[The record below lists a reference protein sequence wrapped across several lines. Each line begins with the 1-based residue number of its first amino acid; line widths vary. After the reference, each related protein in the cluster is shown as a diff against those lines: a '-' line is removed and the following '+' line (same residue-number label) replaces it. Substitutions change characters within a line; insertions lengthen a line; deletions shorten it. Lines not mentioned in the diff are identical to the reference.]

1 MIATPANASR
11 RHVFAPAPSPIQR
24 DELRLHDLGIAIRI
38 GLLKDLTTFLE
49 RASTDRKAY
58 EWLAYIRLSM
68 VAFGAALDEALNA
81 EVLFD
86 LPARLRTDGSL
97 AWLEHDTPARLRRL
111 VLDPIT
117 ACLVFRCLAESA
129 TTASPKDIQ
138 RTEDRILRRIVP
150 EWLAKGSAQRRDG
163 FMQAALAFYRR
174 HMPGVLLSHASGKF
188 PSAAVP
194 VQTLV
199 REAGHRLTWTGPN
212 PNRGDHPDGDQ
223 AATQKR
229 QTDTLAPIK
238 RALRAF
244 QPSSKAGGVATGT
257 LDERRQGLDSELAD
271 IVNKNPVPGVVG
283 RLVANWLRALIRH
296 GPSKEILETSTLQA
310 YAGPVLEFLATSTG
324 QSLLTVDPEEVEAVF
339 HDRLHR
345 AGSASTQ
352 QRTYLVLRHFHDYAV
367 HAIGIEPVEWT
378 EILLDIPELTPRID
392 ANLLYWHEVVAADAM
407 IESASH
413 LSPDVRLLA
422 RMYIRLMWATGM
434 RFGECYRLRLMD
446 IARNLC
452 EIYVRSTEHGRFKSK
467 AGERVI
473 PLDNA
478 FDRTGRALLRE
489 AVQRAEL
496 IGNGD
501 RLTPL
506 ACSSTTH
513 RALLPRWQI
522 SAVLNEA
529 LRRASGDPA
538 VHAHTLRHSRA
549 TTLADA
555 SIAFSGRL
563 PHPIPTDT
571 VATLL
576 GTTGPS
582 RRTAHAIAQVLGQS
596 SPDVAQQTYIHHAEF
611 RLHRL
616 AACLTPELAPR
627 LLAQLLG
634 KPISWVYKRIN
645 VSQAD
650 LLQNHLQEQAIA
662 RPKLD
667 LKHGVE
673 TSTAIPVLTAN
684 VGAAKE
690 RLSLLHLHYVQRLR
704 TRGDIPTRLVAS
716 IVGTDVSRIEP
727 LLDTL
732 LSQANRLGYYRGA
745 AVTSDAWQGASSQFK
760 DVMRAPSKFK
770 DSKLLPV
777 LESID
782 ETVGTLHAAKSFLRR
797 FKREASHL
805 YMSNLDELEL
815 ILTWFKACG
824 IPARDLGIRCPFVEG
839 KEPSAVRDACR
850 GFTGIQIVDKPAST
864 HRSTQLELHFLEERT
879 WSLPE
884 LAHGTFLWICRTHV
898 HATASPAP

>member
-1 MIATPANASR
+1 MIATQTNAPR

-24 DELRLHDLGIAIRI
+24 NELRLHDLGVAIRT
-38 GLLKDLTTFLE
+38 GLLVDLTTFLE
-49 RASTDRKAY
+49 RPSTDRKAS

-68 VAFGAALDEALNA
+68 VAFGAALDETLND

-86 LPARLRTDGSL
+86 LPVRLRTDGSL
-97 AWLEHDTPARLRRL
+97 AWVEHDTPARLRRL

-117 ACLVFRCLAESA
+117 ACLVFRCLQENA
-129 TTASPKDIQ
+129 TTTSPKDVQ
-138 RTEDRILRRIVP
+138 RAEDRVLRRIVP

-163 FMQAALAFYRR
+163 FMQAALAFFRR
-174 HMPGVLLSHASGKF
+174 HMPGLLLSHATGNF
-188 PSAAVP
+188 PCAAVP
-194 VQTLV
+194 IQTLV
-199 REAGHRLTWTGPN
+199 REAGHRLTWTGPS
-212 PNRGDHPDGDQ
+212 PNRGDLPDGDQ
-223 AATQKR
+223 AASAKR

-257 LDERRQGLDSELAD
+257 LDVRRQGLDSELAD
-271 IVNKNPVPGVVG
+271 IINQNLVPGVVG

-310 YAGPVLEFLATSTG
+310 YAGPVLEFLTTSTG
-324 QSLLTVDPEEVEAVF
+324 QSLLKVDPEEVEAAF

-367 HAIGIEPVEWT
+367 HAIGIEPVEWA

-392 ANLLYWHEVVAADAM
+392 ANLLHWHEVVAADAM

-422 RMYIRLMWATGM
+422 RLYLRLMWATGM

-446 IARNLC
+446 IARSLC
-452 EIYVRSTEHGRFKSK
+452 EIYVRSTEHGRSKSK

-473 PLDNA
+473 PLDDA
-478 FDRTGRALLRE
+478 FDMAGRALLRE
-489 AVQRAEL
+489 AVQRAGL
-496 IGNGD
+496 IGDGD

-506 ACSSTTH
+506 ACSSTSP

-522 SAVLNEA
+522 SAILNEA
-529 LRRASGDPA
+529 LRCASGEAA

-555 SIAFSGRL
+555 CIAPSGRL
-563 PHPIPTDT
+563 SRPIPLDT
-571 VATLL
+571 VTALL

-596 SPDVAQQTYIHHAEF
+596 SPDVSQQTYIHHAEF

-616 AACLTPELAPR
+616 AAALIPDLAPS

-634 KPISWVYKRIN
+634 KSISWVYKRTNI
-645 VSQAD
+645 SQAD
-650 LLQNHLQEQAIA
+650 LLQNHLKEQAVA
-662 RPKLD
+662 RPELD

-673 TSTAIPVLTAN
+673 TSTDIPALAAN
-684 VGAAKE
+684 VGTVKE
-690 RLSLLHLHYVQRLR
+690 RLSLLHLHYIQRLQ
-704 TRGDIPTRLVAS
+704 TRGDVPTRLVAS
-716 IVGTDVSRIEP
+716 IVGTDESRIEP
-727 LLDTL
+727 LLDAL
-732 LSQANRLGYYRGA
+732 LSQANRLGYYRGVA
-745 AVTSDAWQGASSQFK
+745 MTSDAWQGVSSQFK

-770 DSKLLPV
+770 DSNLLTV
-777 LESID
+777 LESVG
-782 ETVGTLHAAKSFLRR
+782 ETAGMLHAAKAFLRR
-797 FKREASHL
+797 FKREASLL
-805 YMSNLDELEL
+805 YVSNLDELEL
-815 ILTWFKACG
+815 ILTWFKASG
-824 IPARDLGIRCPFVEG
+824 IPARDLGIRCPFING
-839 KEPSAVRDACR
+839 KEPLAVRDACR
-850 GFTGIQIVDKPAST
+850 EFAGIQVVDKPASMR
-864 HRSTQLELHFLEERT
+864 RSTQLEIHFLDERA
-879 WSLPE
+879 WNLPE
-884 LAHGTFLWICRTHV
+884 LAHATFLWVCR
-898 HATASPAP
+898 ASANTYVPPAA